1 MTSKR
6 LLIRDLMLCVN
17 YIDEKSPR
25 VWLHGHTYPT
35 DEYGNTRIEYV
46 FRYSGALTEF
56 FVAS

>member
-17 YIDEKSPR
+17 TLMKN
-25 VWLHGHTYPT
+25 LHGYGYTDTPT
-35 DEYGNTRIEYV
+35 LQMNMGNTRIEYV